1 MYLAFLKRERSQGKL
16 PITGRPNR
24 ERLITSLALCRL
36 FPEPGVP
43 EYSLIISLHHPQP
56 PQDSRENIIRGNSS
70 YPRSSNTHYS
80 FHRDEPI
87 DIPKIGNTSKMINP
101 ATKRGEGKDPHQ
113 AIRKARPHRTCNIQ
127 KNTPLPLD
135 KFTCCDRKSY
145 NVDSNNH
152 IANSSSYSIPSR

>member
-1 MYLAFLKRERSQGKL
+1 MYLAFLKRDRSQGKL

-43 EYSLIISLHHPQP
+43 EYSLIISLHHFEPTE
-56 PQDSRENIIRGNSS
+56 DSRVNVISRDSS
-70 YPRSSNTHYS
+70 NPGSCNTHYS
-80 FHRDEPI
+80 FHWDKPI
-87 DIPKIGNTSKMINP
+87 DIAQIRNSSKMINP
-101 ATKRGEGKDPHQ
+101 AAKRGEGKDPHQ
-113 AIRKARPHRTCNIQ
+113 TIRKARPHRTCNIQ